1 MVASSINC
9 QLESCLDTVDNFESL
24 EIYKADFYSYRIKE
38 ILWIVDHPQTLNCL
52 FETLL
57 VMQKPCGD
65 YPTRTAVQLWRR
77 TYKYN
82 SLQQIKACQMP
93 TTIGAR

>member
-38 ILWIVDHPQTLNCL
+38 ILWIVD
-52 FETLL
+52 
-57 VMQKPCGD
+57 
-65 YPTRTAVQLWRR
+65 
-77 TYKYN
+77 
-82 SLQQIKACQMP
+82 QIKVLSLNLYELTSSPGLCHRA
-93 TTIGAR
+93 TN